1 MTNII
6 FGNMAAGI
14 ITIIIGNISFANIHN
29 AKILF
34 IIRAIM
40 AVLTTAISYILG
52 RYNYSVKIWKVVLLG
67 AINIIIC
74 FTSLLIGWEILA
86 AITMGPWGVYIS
98 ITSYFATKLVVAL
111 TVLIGIWIPY
121 ALICLGIIA
130 GRRKNRE
137 QYEAFLAIEK
147 EEKER
152 KKAYRGEERK
162 EDDGVI

>member
-14 ITIIIGNISFANIHN
+14 ITLIIGNISFANIHN
-29 AKILF
+29 EKILF
-34 IIRAIM
+34 IMRVIM
-40 AVLTTAISYILG
+40 AVLATIISYILG

-74 FTSLLIGWEILA
+74 YISLLIDWEILA
-86 AITMGPWGVYIS
+86 AITMGPWCAYVS
-98 ITSYFATKLVVAL
+98 ITSYFETKLVVAL

-121 ALICLGIIA
+121 ALICLGIMV

-137 QYEAFLAIEK
+137 QYEVFVAIEK
-147 EEKER
+147 EQKER
-152 KKAYRGEERK
+152 KKAYREEREKRHK
-162 EDDGVI
+162 EEL